1 MALLYKSI
9 AERLLKELQAGSWH
23 DGEMIPSETRLQES
37 YGISRSTV
45 RRALAVLEKDGHLQ
59 RRQGLGSFFRSQ
71 RIGKR
76 ISSRVDFHSEGR
88 THGQR
93 PSTRALSFTARGPS
107 LSEVAVF
114 GPEARRG
121 VVELR
126 RLRLLNGQP
135 TVFQSSVLCHI
146 GMQDM
151 KRSDFEDISL
161 YALLRSRF
169 GITVSTVSETLEAV
183 NASPDVAHTIG
194 IEPGT
199 AVFNT
204 HRTVRDQNQR
214 VVELSD
220 NFVRADRYYFSY
232 TGSVEEFG
240 R

>member
-1 MALLYKSI
+1 MALLYRTV
-9 AERLLKELQAGSWH
+9 AERLLKELQAGSWR
-23 DGEMIPSETRLQES
+23 DGALIPSETRLQES

-45 RRALAVLEKDGHLQ
+45 RRALAILEKDGHIE
-59 RRQGLGSFFRSQ
+59 RRQGLGSFFRSHK
-71 RIGKR
+71 IGKR

-93 PSTRALSFTARGPS
+93 PSTRALSFTARSPG

-135 TVFQSSVLCHI
+135 TVYQTSVLCHVGI
-146 GMQDM
+146 EDM
-151 KRSDFEDISL
+151 KRSDFEDVSL
-161 YALLRSRF
+161 YTLFRTRF
-169 GITVSTVSETLEAV
+169 GIVVSTVSETLEAV
-183 NASPDVAHTIG
+183 NAPAEVARIIG